1 MLDTIRKSILM
12 VPADRRW
19 RWLALPVLAA
29 LMGVA
34 EGGAA
39 AAVFAL
45 IKVIAD
51 PAAVASVPI
60 AGRIAPLLPYSLLL
74 FSLALTVRRL
84 IDRPAYP
91 FAFLA
96 LLFAG
101 STNGM
106 FMPER
111 IDHHGWQL
119 ALLALSMAG
128 IADPKRVRGGLTLG
142 VSTALSP

>member
-60 AGRIAPLLPYSLLL
+60 VGRIAPL
-74 FSLALTVRRL
+74 
-84 IDRPAYP
+84 
-91 FAFLA
+91 
-96 LLFAG
+96 
-101 STNGM
+101 
-106 FMPER
+106 
-111 IDHHGWQL
+111 
-119 ALLALSMAG
+119 
-128 IADPKRVRGGLTLG
+128 
-142 VSTALSP
+142 